1 MRRKP
6 LASSFVPLPCET
18 PQNALC
24 EIGEAPAKVGQADE
38 KTPFHDGATPV
49 FNQVMS
55 HVEFDSVV
63 TAHHEEILRYLRRVI
78 GPVGDAED
86 LSQETFLRAYRAYGS
101 LSKDANVRAWLFSIA
116 TNLAKNHF
124 RSETRRRRA
133 YGEAETAGRETTQAA
148 SEAELAARE
157 TGTLVERIVQSLPL
171 KQRLAFTQRKL
182 HDMDYEAIGK
192 SLGCSSESARAHVF
206 QALRKI
212 RQGLASLG
220 PC

>member
-1 MRRKP
+1 MVDRPDPK
-6 LASSFVPLPCET
+6 A
-18 PQNALC
+18 
-24 EIGEAPAKVGQADE
+24 
-38 KTPFHDGATPV
+38 PFHAGTSPV
-49 FNQVMS
+49 LDPVMS
-55 HVEFDSVV
+55 QVEFDAVV

-78 GPVGDAED
+78 GPAADAED

-101 LSKDANVRAWLFSIA
+101 LSKDGDTNVRAWLFTIA

-133 YGEAETAGRETTQAA
+133 YGEAEAARYETTRAA
-148 SEAELAARE
+148 SEDELAARE
-157 TGTLVERIVQSLPL
+157 TGTLVERIVQGLPL

-192 SLGCSSESARAHVF
+192 SLGCSAESARAHVF

-212 RQGLASLG
+212 RQGLGGSGFVRRGQLS
-220 PC
+220 